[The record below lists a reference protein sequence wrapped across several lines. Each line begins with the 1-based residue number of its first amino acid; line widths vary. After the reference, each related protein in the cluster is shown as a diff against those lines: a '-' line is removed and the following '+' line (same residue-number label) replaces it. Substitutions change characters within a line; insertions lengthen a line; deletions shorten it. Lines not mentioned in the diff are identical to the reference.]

1 MQGYFIDKNL
11 DCYTK
16 YTYRVRAFNANGNS
30 DYSYI
35 NVYPKPNKHPLKPIT
50 VQKTAYTIKLNWDV
64 NKDKLDMINKLRVY
78 IYNLL
83 ILFLEYFYRIRYR
96 WKWYFR

>member
-78 IYNLL
+78 IY
-83 ILFLEYFYRIRYR
+83 IIY
-96 WKWYFR
+96 